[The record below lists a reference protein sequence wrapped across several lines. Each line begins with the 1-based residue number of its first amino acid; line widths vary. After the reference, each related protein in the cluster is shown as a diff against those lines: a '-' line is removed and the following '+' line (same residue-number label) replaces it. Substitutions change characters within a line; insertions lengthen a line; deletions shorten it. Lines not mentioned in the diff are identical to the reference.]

1 MPPWVTYLPP
11 VICLVFVFIFGA
23 IVGSFLNVCIARL
36 PLEKSFIWPGSRCGH
51 CLQPIRWYDNIPLIS
66 YWVLRGKCRA
76 CGAPFSSRYFTVEL
90 LTALCFLGLFYL
102 EIFENVHELDI
113 LKVYRHQ
120 VMGGFPPWQGLVVF
134 GFHAILL
141 SFLLVACFCDIDR
154 QSIPLSLTMTGTVI
168 GLVGAVL
175 FPWPWPNTLASAAM
189 PAGSWRF
196 PSRGIKAGLYPWP
209 VWAVSDVP
217 WLQPGGNWQTGL
229 ATGLAGMLAG
239 TLMLRGVRFLF
250 GIGMGSEYMEDAPQP
265 EEGQASW
272 FGGRLISWVGRIGGK
287 ALGLGD
293 ADLMMMA
300 GAFLGWQPILVAF
313 FMAIGPGLVMGLS
326 QAAVKGHTT
335 LPFGPALA
343 IGVMFTCL
351 GWRTIG
357 PQVQLFFFDGIL
369 ILALAGVCCVLMI
382 GGGFLI
388 RFVRFLRE

>member
-1 MPPWVTYLPP
+1 M
-11 VICLVFVFIFGA
+11 CLIFVFIFGA

-36 PLEKSFIWPGSRCGH
+36 PGEKSFIWPGSRCGS
-51 CLQPIRWYDNIPLIS
+51 CFQPIRWYDNIPLIS
-66 YWVLRGKCRA
+66 YWALRGKCRV
-76 CGAPFSSRYFTVEL
+76 CGATFSIRYFLVEL
-90 LTALCFLGLFYL
+90 LTALLFVILFCL
-102 EIFENVHELDI
+102 EIFANVHELDI
-113 LKVYRHQ
+113 LRNRPLVLS
-120 VMGGFPPWQGLVVF
+120 GFPPWQGLVVF

-141 SFLLVACFCDIDR
+141 CFLLVACFCDIDR
-154 QSIPLSLTMTGTVI
+154 QTIPLSLTVTGTVV
-168 GLVGAVL
+168 GLIAAVL
-175 FPWPWPNTLASAAM
+175 FPWPWPHP
-189 PAGSWRF
+189 PAGVVMPPAVHWR
-196 PSRGIKAGLYPWP
+196 RMGVAIKPGLYPWP
-209 VWAVSDVP
+209 VWDLSQIH
-217 WLQPGGNWQTGL
+217 WLQPGHWLTGL

-250 GIGMGSEYMEDAPQP
+250 GIGMGSEYMEDAPGP
-265 EEGQASW
+265 EEGPPSW
-272 FGGRLISWVGRIGGK
+272 FGGRLVSWVGRIGGK

-313 FMAIGPGLVMGLS
+313 FMAIPPGVVMGLS

-343 IGVMFTCL
+343 IGVMITCL

-357 PQVQLFFFDGIL
+357 PQFQFFFFDPTL